1 MSKKVYIGIFFLLY
15 LWQLPQNLLG
25 LLLALLCDPVTHT
38 MNLGK
43 HRWTEVLVNYT
54 GWMRRGDSTYG
65 VSLGRYIFLDEH
77 KNSDDMTSERHE
89 YGHSMQSLYLG
100 PLYLIVIGLPSF
112 IHAIWWKPGKGN
124 YYAFPTEWWADKLG
138 GVER

>member
-1 MSKKVYIGIFFLLY
+1 MSYILTFLLY
-15 LWQLPQNLLG
+15 FWQLPQNLLG

-43 HRWTEVLVNYT
+43 HRWKEVLVNYT
-54 GWMRRGDSTYG
+54 GWMRKGNSAYG
-65 VSLGRYIFLDEH
+65 VSLGRYIFLYEH

-100 PLYLIVIGLPSF
+100 PLYLIVIGLPSLL
-112 IHAIWWKPGKGN
+112 HAIWWKPGKGN
-124 YYAFPTEWWADKLG
+124 YYAFPTERWADKLG